1 MLSFLW
7 NGHPLGQ
14 NVTQTEKNLG
24 FIIKMFI
31 MQYNELFFIN
41 VRTKLKNY
49 LRRNMHPLSVSLY

>member
-14 NVTQTEKNLG
+14 NVTQTEKNLD

-41 VRTKLKNY
+41 VRTKLKDY
-49 LRRNMHPLSVSLY
+49 LR